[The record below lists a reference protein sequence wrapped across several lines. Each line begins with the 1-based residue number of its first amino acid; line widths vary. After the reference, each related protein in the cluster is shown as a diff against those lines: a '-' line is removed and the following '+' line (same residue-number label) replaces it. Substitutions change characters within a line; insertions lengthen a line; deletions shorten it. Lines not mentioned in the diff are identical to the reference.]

1 MFVPRIARRLAS
13 AAQEAT
19 VLTLMCV
26 ADCSMLFAQAVRGS
40 EASAVA
46 QTPPVANVVSEVQD
60 TKVTEANEAA
70 PQGESFFSFKVSD
83 SETHRNISIKTIK
96 VFIFTNDPD
105 RSFVEF
111 TCPGCSITGCVR
123 LCLLPAEALESLKD
137 AGATVVVNSL
147 PVADLAPLGA
157 DELTWDTALD
167 VGTASTAEILREISP
182 SREGSESA

>member
-40 EASAVA
+40 EASAVT
-46 QTPPVANVVSEVQD
+46 QTPVVADAASEVQD
-60 TKVTEANEAA
+60 AEVAEAA
-70 PQGESFFSFKVSD
+70 PQGESFFSLKVSD
-83 SETHRNISIKTIK
+83 SETHRNISIRTIK

-123 LCLLPAEALESLKD
+123 LCLLPAEALKSLKD
-137 AGATVVVNSL
+137 AGAAVVVNSL
-147 PVADLAPLGA
+147 PVADLAPLSA

-167 VGTASTAEILREISP
+167 VGTASTAEIFREVSP
-182 SREGSESA
+182 TQEGSENA